1 LESVLHRAREAAAA
15 ERWEDACEIL
25 RRARSQPELA
35 ASPELIEFLAFCLRS
50 QARVQP
56 EIATSLLAEVLLT
69 DPNNAD
75 VRGELEAA
83 KTGRP
88 RPPGITGDWRQFL
101 KVATFATAAFLVLLL
116 IRTMFMVTQTNR
128 RFSEPPEPPPVSTAA
143 PFNQPGQP
151 HPPARSDSVFG
162 FVVLTVLL
170 TAGMSALLLKL
181 TKKAP
186 KPEALNRPFVT
197 GE

>member
-1 LESVLHRAREAAAA
+1 
-15 ERWEDACEIL
+15 
-25 RRARSQPELA
+25 
-35 ASPELIEFLAFCLRS
+35 
-50 QARVQP
+50 
-56 EIATSLLAEVLLT
+56 
-69 DPNNAD
+69 
-75 VRGELEAA
+75 
-83 KTGRP
+83 
-88 RPPGITGDWRQFL
+88 
-101 KVATFATAAFLVLLL
+101 VLLL

-151 HPPARSDSVFG
+151 PPPARSDSVFG

-186 KPEALNRPFVT
+186 KPDELNRPFVT